1 MAFLLNIAKLED
13 SVARALQ
20 PVVNSPS
27 EGFPLS
33 GKPLPSVGWLVT

>member
-13 SVARALQ
+13 SVARALR

-27 EGFPLS
+27 EGLSLS